1 MARGRSCTSMS
12 AAISSAQSHSPPS
25 RSISEGSGAPT
36 QNSRPRP
43 SVTPISMSSEL
54 TTPVRRVGM
63 ISLGCPKNLVDAEIM
78 LGQLRQES
86 ESEITND
93 LDEADVVIVNT
104 CGFID
109 AAKQESID
117 TILEVAERKG
127 RGVERL
133 IVSGCMVQKY
143 RTDLQQAIPEIDAFV
158 GLDHLEKIP
167 SAVTGLADDDAAP
180 VRRKMSVRL
189 YEDLPR
195 VLTQGTAHAY
205 LKVSEGCSNP
215 CTFCAIPQ
223 MRGKFRSR
231 SIASLVREA
240 QALQGQGVQE
250 LCLVAQDT
258 TRYGEDLGVTL
269 TQLVRALL
277 DDTDF
282 RWIRFLYA
290 YPGSLDWS
298 LFELMGREPRFASYC
313 DIPLQHVTANVLGR
327 MRRPGSPREY
337 RDMIAKMRD
346 LAPDIAI
353 RTTFITGHPGETPRD
368 FGELHDFVEWAQF
381 DNMGAFVYS
390 PEEFT
395 PASKMDDTPTRKTA
409 ERRRDKLMELQ
420 QQISGARNEA
430 RVGQTFEALVTGV
443 CEETEH
449 LLEGRIV
456 GQAPEIDG
464 LLLINDGIEL
474 LPKELPAFARVEITD
489 AHPHDVVG
497 SVVA

>member
-1 MARGRSCTSMS
+1 MAK
-12 AAISSAQSHSPPS
+12 
-25 RSISEGSGAPT
+25 
-36 QNSRPRP
+36 
-43 SVTPISMSSEL
+43 
-54 TTPVRRVGM
+54 RVGM

-78 LGQLRQES
+78 LGQLREES
-86 ESEITND
+86 DVAITND
-93 LDEADVVIVNT
+93 LEEADVVIVNT

-127 RGVERL
+127 KGLERL
-133 IVSGCMVQKY
+133 IVTGCMVQKY
-143 RTDLQQAIPEIDAFV
+143 RSELQQSIPEIDAFV
-158 GLDHLEKIP
+158 GLDHLEAITH
-167 SAVTGLADDDAAP
+167 AVSGDVDAAP
-180 VRRKMSVRL
+180 VKRKMSVRL

-195 VLTQGTAHAY
+195 VLTHGTAHAY

-240 QALQGQGVQE
+240 QALEAQGVKE

-258 TRYGEDLGVTL
+258 TRYGEDLGVANGL

-277 DDTDF
+277 DDTGF

-313 DIPLQHVTANVLGR
+313 DIPLQHVTANVLSR
-327 MRRPGSPREY
+327 MRRPGSPAEY

-346 LAPDIAI
+346 LAPDIAL

-368 FGELHDFVEWAQF
+368 FGELYDFVEWARF

-390 PEEFT
+390 PEDST
-395 PASKMDDTPTRKTA
+395 LAAKMDDTPSRKTA
-409 ERRRDKLMELQ
+409 ERRRAKLMELQ
-420 QQISGARNEA
+420 QKIALSRNEE
-430 RVGQTFEALVTGV
+430 RVGQTYDAIITGV

-449 LLEGRIV
+449 LLEGRLA

-464 LLLINDGIEL
+464 RLLINDGIEL
-474 LPKELPAFARVEITD
+474 LPKNLPAFARVEITD
-489 AHPHDVVG
+489 AHPYDVVG
-497 SVVA
+497 AVVA

>member
-1 MARGRSCTSMS
+1 MS
-12 AAISSAQSHSPPS
+12 
-25 RSISEGSGAPT
+25 EVT
-36 QNSRPRP
+36 QERP
-43 SVTPISMSSEL
+43 I
-54 TTPVRRVGM
+54 RRVGM

-78 LGQLRQES
+78 LGQLQGDADVV
-86 ESEITND
+86 ITND
-93 LDEADVVIVNT
+93 MDEADVVIVNT

-117 TILEVAERKG
+117 TILEVAEKKG
-127 RGVERL
+127 KGLERL
-133 IVSGCMVQKY
+133 IVTGCMVQKY
-143 RTDLQQAIPEIDAFV
+143 RSDLQESIPEIDAFV
-158 GLDHLEKIP
+158 GLDHLEKLTE
-167 SAVTGLADDDAAP
+167 AVTGIADDSAP
-180 VRRKMSVRL
+180 VRRKMSTRL

-231 SIASLVREA
+231 TIPSLVREA
-240 QALQGQGVQE
+240 QALQQAGVKE
-250 LCLVAQDT
+250 LNLVAQDT
-258 TRYGEDLGVTL
+258 TRYGEDIGLTSGLTSLVETL
-269 TQLVRALL
+269 LRE
-277 DDTDF
+277 TDF

-327 MRRPGSPREY
+327 MRRPGSPKEY
-337 RDMIAKMRD
+337 REMIARMRE
-346 LAPDIAI
+346 LVPDVTL
-353 RTTFITGHPGETPRD
+353 RTTFITGHPGETPKD
-368 FGELHDFVEWAQF
+368 FGELYDFVEWAQF

-390 PEEFT
+390 QEDSTIAARMP
-395 PASKMDDTPTRKTA
+395 DVPTRKTA
-409 ERRRDKLMELQ
+409 ERRRAKLMELQ
-420 QQISGARNEA
+420 QKIALSRNES
-430 RVGQTFEALVTGV
+430 RVGQTFDALVTGV

-456 GQAPEIDG
+456 GQAAEIDG
-464 LLLINDGIEL
+464 RLLINDGLDL

-489 AHPHDVVG
+489 AHPYDLVG
-497 SVVA
+497 AVVA